1 MPELSRFHGII
12 IRMYFD
18 DHGPP
23 HFHATYQGA
32 SATID
37 IDALA
42 IGEGRLPPRALSL
55 VMEWAALHRQDLRAA
70 WERAERHE
78 PPGTIEPL
86 P

>member
-1 MPELSRFHGII
+1 
-12 IRMYFD
+12 MYYD

-23 HFHATYQGA
+23 HFHAVYQGA
-32 SATID
+32 GATID
-37 IDALA
+37 IEALV
-42 IGEGRLPPRALSL
+42 IGDGRLPPRALSL
-55 VMEWAALHRQDLRAA
+55 VMEWATLHQQDLRAA